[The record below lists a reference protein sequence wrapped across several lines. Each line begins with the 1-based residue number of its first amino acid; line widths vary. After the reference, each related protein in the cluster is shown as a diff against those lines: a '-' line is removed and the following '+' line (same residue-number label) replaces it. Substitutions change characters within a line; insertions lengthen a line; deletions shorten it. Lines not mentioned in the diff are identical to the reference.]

1 MHQVVFD
8 SNSGLPNDIAITGY
22 MVLKCRHLLKSK
34 NRCKS
39 HGEHVSSLIQ
49 PMQDHTTQIN
59 SVDNAEESSAQQ
71 PLITNDPNFKS
82 YSAVET
88 AENGATIASAADS
101 ESGKVI
107 ERRTWTW
114 RSQSYKRSLAS

>member
-1 MHQVVFD
+1 
-8 SNSGLPNDIAITGY
+8 
-22 MVLKCRHLLKSK
+22 
-34 NRCKS
+34 
-39 HGEHVSSLIQ
+39 
-49 PMQDHTTQIN
+49 MQDHTTQIN

-114 RSQSYKRSLAS
+114 RSQSYKRSLASLIILLIFFTALQYLVLKLNLPAADPYVFSPSFEA